1 MTYHVH
7 SLHVRS
13 VKVTSGTYTLDGQTR
28 IPSPPPLH
36 EAEKF
41 GDAADRSPQ
50 LMKKNSTCEQAQKMA
65 ARQCDTL

>member
-36 EAEKF
+36 EAETF
-41 GDAADRSPQ
+41 GDAEAWR
-50 LMKKNSTCEQAQKMA
+50 LGELEKVK
-65 ARQCDTL
+65 AR

>member
-1 MTYHVH
+1 MTYQVH

-36 EAEKF
+36 EAESM
-41 GDAADRSPQ
+41 GDAEAWRLGELEKVKS
-50 LMKKNSTCEQAQKMA
+50 
-65 ARQCDTL
+65 R

>member
-41 GDAADRSPQ
+41 GG
-50 LMKKNSTCEQAQKMA
+50 QKPA
-65 ARQCDTL
+65 IDEEEFDL

>member
-1 MTYHVH
+1 MTYQVH

-36 EAEKF
+36 EADSFNDAEAWRLGELEKV
-41 GDAADRSPQ
+41 
-50 LMKKNSTCEQAQKMA
+50 K
-65 ARQCDTL
+65 AR